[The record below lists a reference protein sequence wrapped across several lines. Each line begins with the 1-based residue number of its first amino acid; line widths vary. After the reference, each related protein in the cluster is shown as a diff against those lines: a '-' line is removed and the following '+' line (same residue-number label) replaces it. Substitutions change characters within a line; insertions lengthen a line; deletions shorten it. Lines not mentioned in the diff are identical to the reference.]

1 MRFFQLSNK
10 MELGGKIRLD
20 KWLWAARF
28 FKTRS
33 LAKAAITGGKVHIG
47 GQRAKASRDLAIGAI
62 VTVKQGIEEKT
73 IVVKR
78 LSSKRSTASKTTSM
92 YSETAESVLLRINNT
107 AKRKALNNGITF
119 DERPPNKKQR
129 RQIHRFNENNKYNK

>member
-1 MRFFQLSNK
+1 

-92 YSETAESVLLRINNT
+92 YSETAESVLLRISNT

>member
-10 MELGGKIRLD
+10 TELGRKIRLD

-33 LAKAAITGGKVHIG
+33 LAKAAITGGKVHIN
-47 GQRAKASRDLAIGAI
+47 GQRAKASRDLTIGTIA
-62 VTVKQGIEEKT
+62 TVKQGIEEKT
-73 IVVKR
+73 IVVER
-78 LSSKRSTASKTTSM
+78 LSSKRGAASKTTSM